1 MSQVF
6 CTRGK
11 EMLMDLKKSEW
22 LPTFDEEAVRTTLQ
36 EVVDLIDKLDPLY
49 RANRELRKEGGV
61 LPVPQAVELTYYAA
75 CLRRNLRYLLSYFLY
90 RLKKLRELRWETGT
104 VIPESIRNETLNER
118 EIEYFN
124 QYNDTLA
131 NYNNEIGFDF
141 MSEALEPPRD
151 LYVEVRVLKE
161 CGEIVT
167 ERGPVTLD
175 QGSTHYLKRTDIEH
189 LIRLG
194 HLEMFRS

>member
-1 MSQVF
+1 
-6 CTRGK
+6 
-11 EMLMDLKKSEW
+11 MDLKKSEW
-22 LPTFDEEAVRTTLQ
+22 LPIYDEEGLRSTLL
-36 EVVDLIDKLDPLY
+36 EVVQLIDKTDPLA
-49 RANRELRKEGGV
+49 RQVKELKKTNQY
-61 LPVPQAVELTYYAA
+61 LPVPQAVEFTYYAI
-75 CLRRNLRYLLSYFLY
+75 CMRRNLRYLLSYFFH
-90 RLKKLRELRWETGT
+90 RLKKIRELRWETGT
-104 VIPESIRNETLNER
+104 VIPEGIRNETLNER

-124 QYNDTLA
+124 QYSDALA
-131 NYNNEIGFDF
+131 TYNNAVGFDF

-175 QGSTHYLKRTDIEH
+175 LGSTHYLKRADVEN